1 MSHGFPNRPQLPEQK
16 RWCLRGDLVHKG
28 RNGATLLRQRGAMGR
43 DLQAEARHEEQRE
56 PREHFLGGEAV
67 EHVREDA
74 GTNVLKGIP
83 PPKNWELVEY
93 SWV

>member
-1 MSHGFPNRPQLPEQK
+1 
-16 RWCLRGDLVHKG
+16 
-28 RNGATLLRQRGAMGR
+28 MGR